1 MAEKDE
7 NTPKPASVTSDDLSG
22 LTDDERRKRGRA
34 PDPVLPGQNAPKA
47 QPPTPV
53 HAAFVLAILAA
64 LVVVAGQVLTVLLK
78 QQLVDRAVEQVQK
91 SGQKVDV
98 AQVQANANTLVWAML
113 IGALCFGA
121 LLVLFAWKAREG
133 TRSARSIVTLLAVL
147 GIVFE
152 LGVIRSIFS
161 IVASLALIVMLILL
175 YLPKVA
181 DYFPKVG
188 KNL

>member
-34 PDPVLPGQNAPKA
+34 PDPVLPGETAPKA
-47 QPPTPV
+47 QPPLEV
-53 HAAFVLAILAA
+53 HAAFALAILAA
-64 LVVVAGQVLTVLLK
+64 LVVVASQIVIIFFKHL
-78 QQLVDRAVEQVQK
+78 LVDAAMKQPQQPGHALTIEQ
-91 SGQKVDV
+91 
-98 AQVQANANTLVWAML
+98 AQTNVNFFVWAML

-133 TRSARSIVTLLAVL
+133 TRSARSIATLLAVL

-152 LGVIRSIFS
+152 LGVIRSLFS
-161 IVASLALIVMLILL
+161 LIASLVLVAMLILL

-181 DYFPKVG
+181 GYFPKVG

>member
-34 PDPVLPGQNAPKA
+34 PDPVLPGETAPKA
-47 QPPTPV
+47 KPPLEV
-53 HAAFVLAILAA
+53 HAAFVLAIVAA
-64 LVVVAGQVLTVLLK
+64 LIIVVGQVVLVVVK
-78 QQLVDRAVEQVQK
+78 QQFADAIMKQQQPGQAITLEQ
-91 SGQKVDV
+91 
-98 AQVQANANTLVWAML
+98 AQSTANFFVWAML
-113 IGALCFGA
+113 IGALCYSA

-133 TRSARSIVTLLAVL
+133 TRSARTIAALLAVL
-147 GIVFE
+147 AIVFE
-152 LGVIRSIFS
+152 LGVPRN
-161 IVASLALIVMLILL
+161 VYALASSLTLVVMLILL

-188 KNL
+188 KKL

>member
-1 MAEKDE
+1 MAENDK
-7 NTPKPASVTSDDLSG
+7 NTPKPGNLTSDDLSG
-22 LTDDERRKRGRA
+22 LTDDERRKRGFA
-34 PDPVLPGQNAPKA
+34 PDPLLPGEKAPKA

-53 HAAFVLAILAA
+53 HAAFVLAILATV
-64 LVVVAGQVLTVLLK
+64 VVVAGQILTVVLK

-91 SGQKVDV
+91 SGQKVDI

-161 IVASLALIVMLILL
+161 IVASLALIAMLILL

>member
-1 MAEKDE
+1 MAEKDD
-7 NTPKPASVTSDDLSG
+7 NTPKPAEVTPDEFAG

-34 PDPVLPGQNAPKA
+34 PDPMLPGESAPKA
-47 QPPTPV
+47 RPPMQV
-53 HAAFVLAILAA
+53 HVAFVLAIVGA
-64 LVVVAGQVLTVLLK
+64 VIVVAGQVVVLAFK
-78 QQLVDRAVEQVQK
+78 QQLVDHAVEQLRK

-98 AQVQANANTLVWAML
+98 AQLQTNANTLVWAML

-133 TRSARSIVTLLAVL
+133 TRSARSIATLLAVL

-152 LGVIRSIFS
+152 LGANRSVFALA
-161 IVASLALIVMLILL
+161 ASLALVVMLILL

-188 KNL
+188 KTL